1 MNILLALLL
10 LFLGRRLHKFIRA
23 RWLRWLV
30 LVPVFTATFMFVYI
44 NNLANAPQPEDEATT
59 LAEQILEESQVVA
72 GDLTVTVSATG
83 AVQPARQ
90 VPLAFQLTA
99 PVMTIYADEGEQ
111 VTEGQLLAELDNAE
125 MGLMLQDAETAAQ
138 LQRSAF
144 NALTSDPRDVDI
156 AAAEA
161 ALQAARAQYSSA
173 LNTAPSQY
181 QQEIARMQAELA
193 RNRRWQTQLQ
203 GGAIPDPQI
212 IQGLNLPSQIDL
224 DDATVTA
231 IEGATGL
238 NLPDPIVLGGLAQ
251 IDEFIAASNAQSIA
265 AVETQRRQI
274 QNALVG
280 LEYGVQIA
288 DVQYQGTLNRGPDF
302 GALSAANAQQ
312 TRARIT
318 LDRLLNGADTLQVN
332 LANVDLELSELTL
345 EQARFNLEQ
354 TRLYAPFDGLLVSNE
369 LTVGELPPQGA
380 AYILMDTD
388 AYYLDLP
395 IDEVDIVKVKEGQ
408 RVNIEVDALPDA
420 EITGEVVRLAY
431 TPTVIGQVVT
441 YTARVKLDPT
451 DAPLRVGMTVTAQ
464 IVVAERDDVLL
475 VPNRFIRID
484 RTTQTASVVVR
495 DVDNTLR
502 QVRVILGERNT
513 ETSEISVGLL
523 EGQTVVLLPRETE
536 GILD

>member
-231 IEGATGL
+231 IEGATGVD
-238 NLPDPIVLGGLAQ
+238 LPDPIVLGGLAQ

-420 EITGEVVRLAY
+420 EITGEVMRLAY

>member
-231 IEGATGL
+231 IEGATGVDV
-238 NLPDPIVLGGLAQ
+238 PDPIVLGGLAQ

-420 EITGEVVRLAY
+420 EITGEVMRLAY

>member
-1 MNILLALLL
+1 
-10 LFLGRRLHKFIRA
+10 
-23 RWLRWLV
+23 
-30 LVPVFTATFMFVYI
+30 
-44 NNLANAPQPEDEATT
+44 
-59 LAEQILEESQVVA
+59 
-72 GDLTVTVSATG
+72 
-83 AVQPARQ
+83 
-90 VPLAFQLTA
+90 
-99 PVMTIYADEGEQ
+99 
-111 VTEGQLLAELDNAE
+111 
-125 MGLMLQDAETAAQ
+125 
-138 LQRSAF
+138 
-144 NALTSDPRDVDI
+144 
-156 AAAEA
+156 
-161 ALQAARAQYSSA
+161 
-173 LNTAPSQY
+173 
-181 QQEIARMQAELA
+181 
-193 RNRRWQTQLQ
+193 
-203 GGAIPDPQI
+203 
-212 IQGLNLPSQIDL
+212 
-224 DDATVTA
+224 
-231 IEGATGL
+231 L

-420 EITGEVVRLAY
+420 EITGEVARLAY

>member
-231 IEGATGL
+231 H
-238 NLPDPIVLGGLAQ
+238 
-251 IDEFIAASNAQSIA
+251 
-265 AVETQRRQI
+265 
-274 QNALVG
+274 
-280 LEYGVQIA
+280 
-288 DVQYQGTLNRGPDF
+288 
-302 GALSAANAQQ
+302 
-312 TRARIT
+312 
-318 LDRLLNGADTLQVN
+318 
-332 LANVDLELSELTL
+332 
-345 EQARFNLEQ
+345 
-354 TRLYAPFDGLLVSNE
+354 
-369 LTVGELPPQGA
+369 
-380 AYILMDTD
+380 
-388 AYYLDLP
+388 
-395 IDEVDIVKVKEGQ
+395 
-408 RVNIEVDALPDA
+408 
-420 EITGEVVRLAY
+420 
-431 TPTVIGQVVT
+431 
-441 YTARVKLDPT
+441 
-451 DAPLRVGMTVTAQ
+451 
-464 IVVAERDDVLL
+464 
-475 VPNRFIRID
+475 
-484 RTTQTASVVVR
+484 
-495 DVDNTLR
+495 
-502 QVRVILGERNT
+502 
-513 ETSEISVGLL
+513 
-523 EGQTVVLLPRETE
+523 
-536 GILD
+536 